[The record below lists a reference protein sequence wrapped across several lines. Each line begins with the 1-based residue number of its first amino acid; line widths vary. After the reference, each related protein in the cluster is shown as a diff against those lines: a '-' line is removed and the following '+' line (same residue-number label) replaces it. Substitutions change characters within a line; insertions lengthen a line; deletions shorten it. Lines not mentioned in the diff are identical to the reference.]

1 MFSTECGISGSSQ
14 PSRGPPSAGG
24 DCFWRGESQR
34 VAGVLANPRRP
45 VHHHHA
51 WPAPGELWFP
61 FASGNGHLEHTSD
74 PVLEYHAVGPAAATT
89 ASRESGHRQTASFF
103 PQPPIRAH
111 LQPACQSWSARR
123 NVVHPRRMLRG
134 MLCHSRRS
142 QRTHGPA
149 DRHGPSLPTCIKRR
163 SSSSRR
169 APMGGVPGIR
179 LRLGRPHPGRP
190 GRG

>member
-134 MLCHSRRS
+134 MLCHAEDRNEP
-142 QRTHGPA
+142 TGPLIDMVHRYRPA
-149 DRHGPSLPTCIKRR
+149 SSVDPVVREGPQWAECRVS
-163 SSSSRR
+163 
-169 APMGGVPGIR
+169 GYD
-179 LRLGRPHPGRP
+179 
-190 GRG
+190 